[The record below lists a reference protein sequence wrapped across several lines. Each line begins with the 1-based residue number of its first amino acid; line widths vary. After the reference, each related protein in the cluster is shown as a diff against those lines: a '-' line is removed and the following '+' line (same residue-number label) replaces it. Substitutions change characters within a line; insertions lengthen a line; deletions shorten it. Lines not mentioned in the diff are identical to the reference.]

1 MQGIFDRR
9 TGWQLHSEPHSP
21 MTLARI
27 TAMCNHIALSHVG
40 GCCVH
45 ETCGIR
51 GLHVV
56 HGEFLEVR
64 DPVLGSVSRTM
75 VLWSYIIMVNR
86 IFVPRSSA
94 NKASL
99 IYLTYWNK
107 IPYYMATAHTVVS

>member
-1 MQGIFDRR
+1 MQGIFHRR

-45 ETCGIR
+45 ETCGIS

-75 VLWSYIIMVNR
+75 VLWSYVLGT
-86 IFVPRSSA
+86 
-94 NKASL
+94 SL
-99 IYLTYWNK
+99 SQHNGALDLCSEEFCK
-107 IPYYMATAHTVVS
+107 QS